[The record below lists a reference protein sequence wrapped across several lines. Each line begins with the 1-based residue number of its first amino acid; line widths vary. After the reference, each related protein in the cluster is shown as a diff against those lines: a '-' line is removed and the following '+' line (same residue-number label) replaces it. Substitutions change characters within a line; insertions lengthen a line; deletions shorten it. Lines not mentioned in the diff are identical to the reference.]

1 MNRVRIGVIGT
12 GFMAR
17 AHVSGFQL
25 DERAILKAVASRRRD
40 RAREFADEF
49 GFERIETEW
58 EALVADPNVDLIDV
72 TAPNYLHAEMA
83 ITAARA
89 GKAIIMEKPLATT
102 PDEADRVMA
111 TIHETGVLAM
121 YAENRRF
128 APVFDDCR
136 RRIARGEIGSIKL
149 FRINEM
155 GSGPG
160 HAGWFRNRELAGGG
174 ALIDMGIHGLG
185 LVEWLIGSS
194 IRSVSAM
201 VTPIDEAEEVV
212 VTNARFDSGALGQF
226 VCSWGVQGGLD
237 IRAEIFGSTGT
248 LMIDH
253 AIGSGGLRAYHAD
266 SIVSSEARPHTASG
280 AGWSFPSIDEW
291 NMKGHRAEVRHF
303 VDCYLAGTP
312 CRCTFEDGYRALQLV
327 FAVYRSAT
335 EQREITVGATE

>member
-25 DERAILKAVASRRRD
+25 DERVILKAVASRRRD

-83 ITAARA
+83 IAAARA
-89 GKAIIMEKPLATT
+89 GKVIIMEKPLATML
-102 PDEADRVMA
+102 DEADRVMA
-111 TIHETGVLAM
+111 AIHETGVLAM

-149 FRINEM
+149 FRINEV

-185 LVEWLIGSS
+185 LVEWL
-194 IRSVSAM
+194 
-201 VTPIDEAEEVV
+201 
-212 VTNARFDSGALGQF
+212 
-226 VCSWGVQGGLD
+226 
-237 IRAEIFGSTGT
+237 
-248 LMIDH
+248 
-253 AIGSGGLRAYHAD
+253 
-266 SIVSSEARPHTASG
+266 IVSSEARPHTASG

-335 EQREITVGATE
+335 QQREITVGATE